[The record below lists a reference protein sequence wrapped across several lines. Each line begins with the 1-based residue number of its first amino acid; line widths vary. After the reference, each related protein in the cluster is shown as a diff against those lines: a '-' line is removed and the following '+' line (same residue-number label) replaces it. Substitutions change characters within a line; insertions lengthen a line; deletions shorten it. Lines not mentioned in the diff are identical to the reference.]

1 MLEKLLKKYGWTD
14 IIIAL
19 VFILLGIMLIVRP
32 EVITAM
38 ISIILG
44 VICIIIGILKLFDYL
59 SKGKV
64 DKYLIAISIVAIITG
79 IIIMFCGDMIFS
91 VFRILVAIWI
101 IYSGIMNLQTSII
114 WKDYKSKLWITTLI
128 LSIVTIIVG
137 IYMLVNK
144 GAVFRLINF
153 KSGGIMKEEYKKI
166 NKKKLIN
173 SFKYAIQ
180 GIKSAFKTEQNL
192 KIHFIV
198 TVIVIFLGILLKIG
212 YTEWAICFLLFGF
225 VITAEL
231 LNTAIEVT
239 VDLAMPQKNDKA
251 KLAKDIAAGA
261 VLVSSIIAV
270 LVGIVIFLPKIVN
283 LFL

>member
-1 MLEKLLKKYGWTD
+1 
-14 IIIAL
+14 
-19 VFILLGIMLIVRP
+19 
-32 EVITAM
+32 
-38 ISIILG
+38 
-44 VICIIIGILKLFDYL
+44 
-59 SKGKV
+59 
-64 DKYLIAISIVAIITG
+64 
-79 IIIMFCGDMIFS
+79 
-91 VFRILVAIWI
+91 
-101 IYSGIMNLQTSII
+101 
-114 WKDYKSKLWITTLI
+114 
-128 LSIVTIIVG
+128 
-137 IYMLVNK
+137 
-144 GAVFRLINF
+144 
-153 KSGGIMKEEYKKI
+153 MKEEYKKI

-225 VITAEL
+225 VIT
-231 LNTAIEVT
+231 V
-239 VDLAMPQKNDKA
+239 PQKNDKA

>member
-1 MLEKLLKKYGWTD
+1 
-14 IIIAL
+14 
-19 VFILLGIMLIVRP
+19 
-32 EVITAM
+32 
-38 ISIILG
+38 
-44 VICIIIGILKLFDYL
+44 
-59 SKGKV
+59 
-64 DKYLIAISIVAIITG
+64 
-79 IIIMFCGDMIFS
+79 
-91 VFRILVAIWI
+91 
-101 IYSGIMNLQTSII
+101 
-114 WKDYKSKLWITTLI
+114 
-128 LSIVTIIVG
+128 
-137 IYMLVNK
+137 
-144 GAVFRLINF
+144 
-153 KSGGIMKEEYKKI
+153 MKEEYKKI

>member
-1 MLEKLLKKYGWTD
+1 MLEKLLKKSGWTD

-59 SKGKV
+59 SNGKV
-64 DKYLIAISIVAIITG
+64 EKYLIAISIVAIITG

-137 IYMLVNK
+137 IYMLVN
-144 GAVFRLINF
+144 
-153 KSGGIMKEEYKKI
+153 
-166 NKKKLIN
+166 
-173 SFKYAIQ
+173 Q
-180 GIKSAFKTEQNL
+180 
-192 KIHFIV
+192 
-198 TVIVIFLGILLKIG
+198 
-212 YTEWAICFLLFGF
+212 
-225 VITAEL
+225 
-231 LNTAIEVT
+231 
-239 VDLAMPQKNDKA
+239 
-251 KLAKDIAAGA
+251 GA
-261 VLVSSIIAV
+261 VLQMIGVAILIYGIID
-270 LVGIVIFLPKIVN
+270 IIENIIFIKKVDNYLD
-283 LFL
+283 

>member
-1 MLEKLLKKYGWTD
+1 MLEKLLKKSGWTD

-137 IYMLVNK
+137 IYMLVN
-144 GAVFRLINF
+144 R
-153 KSGGIMKEEYKKI
+153 
-166 NKKKLIN
+166 
-173 SFKYAIQ
+173 
-180 GIKSAFKTEQNL
+180 
-192 KIHFIV
+192 
-198 TVIVIFLGILLKIG
+198 
-212 YTEWAICFLLFGF
+212 
-225 VITAEL
+225 
-231 LNTAIEVT
+231 
-239 VDLAMPQKNDKA
+239 
-251 KLAKDIAAGA
+251 GA
-261 VLVSSIIAV
+261 VLQMIGVAILIYGIID
-270 LVGIVIFLPKIVN
+270 IIENIIFIKKVDNYLD
-283 LFL
+283 